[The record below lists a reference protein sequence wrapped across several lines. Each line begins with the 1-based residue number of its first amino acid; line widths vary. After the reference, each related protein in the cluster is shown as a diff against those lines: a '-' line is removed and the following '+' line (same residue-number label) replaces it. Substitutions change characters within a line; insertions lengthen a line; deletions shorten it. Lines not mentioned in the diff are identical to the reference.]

1 MDLKTILFKLLVFL
15 NFPGGILADDM
26 GLGKTFLLISLILKQ
41 KEIFEGN
48 PDHEELEHKEKDDWL
63 NKKGNKNSIRSKATL
78 VICPASLI
86 GHWEAEVKSKVRSS
100 GMTSMI
106 YHGPSREKVSARQL
120 AKYDI
125 VITTYGTVQ
134 TEISKVIPEPEGK
147 KSNRLD
153 DLKPINLDDVDTK
166 KAALLNIVW
175 ERIILDEAH
184 QIRNPLG
191 K

>member
-1 MDLKTILFKLLVFL
+1 MTALV
-15 NFPGGILADDM
+15 
-26 GLGKTFLLISLILKQ
+26 
-41 KEIFEGN
+41 
-48 PDHEELEHKEKDDWL
+48 
-63 NKKGNKNSIRSKATL
+63 
-78 VICPASLI
+78 
-86 GHWEAEVKSKVRSS
+86 
-100 GMTSMI
+100 

-120 AKYDI
+120 AKYDM

-147 KSNRLD
+147 KSTRLD

-184 QIRNPLG
+184 QIRNPVG
-191 K
+191 KYILIKVFIQKFQYFV

>member
-1 MDLKTILFKLLVFL
+1 MFFI

-26 GLGKTFLLISLILKQ
+26 GLGKTLTLISLILKQ
-41 KEIFEGN
+41 KEIFEEN

>member
-1 MDLKTILFKLLVFL
+1 M
-15 NFPGGILADDM
+15 
-26 GLGKTFLLISLILKQ
+26 
-41 KEIFEGN
+41 
-48 PDHEELEHKEKDDWL
+48 
-63 NKKGNKNSIRSKATL
+63 
-78 VICPASLI
+78 ICPASLI
-86 GHWEAEVKSKVRSS
+86 GHWEAEVNSKVRGSYLQ
-100 GMTSMI
+100 TI
-106 YHGPSREKVSARQL
+106 VYHGPNREKTSTRQL

-134 TEISKVIPEPEGK
+134 TEITKVIPEAEGK

-153 DLKPINLDDVDTK
+153 DLKPINLDEVDTK

-191 K
+191 E

>member
-1 MDLKTILFKLLVFL
+1 MDLKTTLFKLLVFL

-86 GHWEAEVKSKVRSS
+86 GHWEAEVKSK
-100 GMTSMI
+100 G
-106 YHGPSREKVSARQL
+106 QL
-120 AKYDI
+120 I
-125 VITTYGTVQ
+125 SECFLGVIDFP
-134 TEISKVIPEPEGK
+134 K
-147 KSNRLD
+147 NRR
-153 DLKPINLDDVDTK
+153 KI
-166 KAALLNIVW
+166 
-175 ERIILDEAH
+175 
-184 QIRNPLG
+184 
-191 K
+191 